1 MNRLYDYGGA
11 AELLRISPQTLRT
24 WVSKGRVPYLKLGGA
39 VRFSERQLEE
49 ILERSEHPATAGA
62 EQGGGHE

>member
-1 MNRLYDYGGA
+1 MQRLYDYRGA
-11 AELLRISPQTLRT
+11 AELLRISPQTLRG

-39 VRFSERQLEE
+39 VRFTERQLED
-49 ILERSEHPATAGA
+49 LLARSERPG